1 MPSYSSIARAAI
13 RSSQTRRS
21 TAAGL
26 ILLVGFAHAVHAEER
41 ITKDPITPVT
51 QQRVM
56 LNDAVSTW
64 INFSNSDVESDR
76 PGLEYDGDIETT
88 FIGLEWS
95 HPRWAVGAAL
105 SYSEGAFD
113 GPGISDRRDERK
125 TQFMPYVTWKI
136 FPGIQLRAFAGVSE
150 GEFSRTRH
158 FAGTADTFSGET
170 DTRGNM
176 AGLSAFIFAP
186 IGPGMLSTAFTVVED
201 KTRFDEFEEEPSD
214 PANFPIIDNPSFRQR
229 ATTVS
234 AQARYL
240 VSLGKLRPYVSLGWF
255 EHTSSNLNETDP
267 SGWTWGGGLAYTMG
281 SRARLAVQYQQ
292 LEGKDYEENRTLSG
306 QFIYTF

>member
-1 MPSYSSIARAAI
+1 MPSYSSIAGAAV
-13 RSSQTRRS
+13 RSSHTKRTVAS
-21 TAAGL
+21 L
-26 ILLVGFAHAVHAEER
+26 IFLMGFAQAAHAEEE
-41 ITKDPITPVT
+41 IAKDPVTPVA

-88 FIGLEWS
+88 SIGLEWS
-95 HPRWAVGAAL
+95 HEKWAVGAAL
-105 SYSEGAFD
+105 LYSEGAFD
-113 GPGISDRRDERK
+113 GPGINDRRDERK

-136 FPGIQLRAFAGVSE
+136 VPGIQLRAFAGVSE

-158 FAGTADTFSGET
+158 FAGTVDTFTGET

-176 AGLSAFIFAP
+176 VGLSAFVYAP
-186 IGPGMLSTAFTVVED
+186 VGPGMLSTAFTVVED

-214 PANFPIIDNPSFRQR
+214 PANFPLINNPSFQQR

-234 AQARYL
+234 AQARYF
-240 VSLGKLRPYVSLGWF
+240 VSFGRLTPYVSLGWF

-292 LEGKDYEENRTLSG
+292 LEDKEFEENRTLSG
-306 QFIYTF
+306 QFIFTF